1 MLEGIDADDDEA
13 LDADDMDDADDWTD
27 EAADEALVETDE
39 AADDA
44 AEEAEPV
51 DDWTRL
57 VDDGV
62 DCPFVADPDDARPLD
77 PCAFKHPLAPW
88 LIVTGAVAAVAPVE
102 SVMVRVIEVPAGML
116 TVQVY

>member
-1 MLEGIDADDDEA
+1 MACRA
-13 LDADDMDDADDWTD
+13 TH
-27 EAADEALVETDE
+27 
-39 AADDA
+39 
-44 AEEAEPV
+44 